1 MPGEVNCIFT
11 KGLIPFVEKE
21 VGPEGVAAICH
32 IAGRSRDYLMADHNW
47 LPLAVAGELVRTCR
61 ELMHDPDEEGW
72 ARRYGESFMDWKPR
86 EERSYLGTYSMGIGN
101 PRAAYQRTEIICSQ
115 QSRGF
120 FKLDIVRVGRRRAR
134 FRWTPQPGQTIPIW
148 NCTWRKVQFERLP
161 TNWGLPRAQVRERT
175 CAARGDD
182 ACRWD
187 VHWKNPSRGPL
198 FWTPSLV
205 GGAGTVLLGVLDVA
219 TGAGWPLLTAA
230 PLPLLAGVSLG
241 FALREAS
248 QRRHTQRLLDLQ
260 SEEIIYSN
268 RELEKKFVE
277 LESRIEQLSL
287 LTDLSAA
294 VGATLDPEKIYD
306 QALHRLVHGMGYER
320 AYLSLVDREQHV
332 LRGHRVAGSHAEEH
346 SFEGLEI
353 PLEAASSATARAA
366 ITGQSVLVNDVD
378 HATEPVHRAF
388 VRAHQVQS
396 FVAVPLRVREQ
407 VFGVLTVTAS
417 TPGRFV
423 PGDVDL
429 LGAVAS
435 HVALAIDRAASFQTI
450 EDLSRGLEDK
460 VRVRTEQLR
469 ATNEE
474 LRSAYRDLQAT
485 QHQLIQREKMASV
498 GQLVAGVAHELN
510 NPIGFISSNVSTLA
524 DFVQRLR
531 GMLDTYQE
539 TRLPEAD
546 HARVEARRQEL
557 KLDYA
562 LKYLDPMISGIRE
575 GAERTRKIVGDLR
588 VFTRTSDDVWQPV
601 DLHEELDSSLTL
613 LNHLLKDRITVVRKY
628 GSLAPMECVRSEI
641 DQVFLNVLANA
652 AQAIRGPG
660 TITIETRRDGPMAVV
675 EIADTGSGI
684 APAALARIFDPFFT
698 TKTVGEGTGLGLSIS
713 YEIITK
719 HGGEIRAQNL
729 PAGGALF
736 ALRLPLVRALAS
748 GPATAG

>member
-1 MPGEVNCIFT
+1 
-11 KGLIPFVEKE
+11 
-21 VGPEGVAAICH
+21 
-32 IAGRSRDYLMADHNW
+32 
-47 LPLAVAGELVRTCR
+47 
-61 ELMHDPDEEGW
+61 MHEPDEERW

-101 PRAAYQRTEIICSQ
+101 PRAAFRRVGTIYSQ
-115 QSRGF
+115 QSRGGV
-120 FKLDIVRVGRRRAR
+120 KLDIVRVGRRRGR
-134 FRWTPQPGQTIPIW
+134 FRWTPLPGHDIPLW
-148 NCTWRKVQFERLP
+148 DCTWRKVQFERFP

-187 VHWKNPSRGPL
+187 VQWTNPSRGPL
-198 FWTPSLV
+198 FWTPSLI
-205 GGAGTVLLGVLDVA
+205 GGAGAAVLAVVDVA
-219 TGAGWPLLTAA
+219 TGAGWSLLAAA

-241 FALREAS
+241 FALHEGS

-294 VGATLDPEKIYD
+294 VGATLEPEKIYD
-306 QALHRLVHGMGYER
+306 QALHRLVHGMGYEK
-320 AYLSLVDREQHV
+320 AYLSLVDHEQRV
-332 LRGHRVAGSHAEEH
+332 LRGHRMVGAHAEDH
-346 SFEGLEI
+346 PFEGMEI
-353 PLEAASSATARAA
+353 PLEATSSATVRAA
-366 ITGQSVLVNDVD
+366 DQT
-378 HATEPVHRAF
+378 TEPVHRAF

-396 FVAVPLRVREQ
+396 FVALPLRVREQ
-407 VFGVLTVTAS
+407 VFGVLTVTDS
-417 TPGRFV
+417 KPERFD

-429 LGAVAS
+429 LSAVAS

-469 ATNEE
+469 TTNEE

-485 QHQLIQREKMASV
+485 QLQLVQREKMASV

-510 NPIGFISSNVSTLA
+510 NPIGFISSNVATLA

-531 GMLDTYQE
+531 GMLETYQAAPLAE
-539 TRLPEAD
+539 TD
-546 HARVEARRQEL
+546 HARVEARRREL
-557 KLDYA
+557 KIDYA

-652 AQAIRGPG
+652 AQAITGPG
-660 TITIETRRDGPMAVV
+660 TITVETRQDGAMAVV